1 MPEKLSKI
9 IKDNSFSPQKFSLP
23 VLEKLGLNVQV
34 TFEN

>member
-9 IKDNSFSPQKFSLP
+9 IEDNSFSPQKFSLP